1 LSQPLRH
8 PAVLVREL
16 AVTRR
21 VLEVIVPTLAMF
33 GEVLVGLGGS
43 ILTFR
48 GFVQAVCCGSL
59 GCHRQLPHP
68 LGLFTDANGIFEAP
82 RLLTAFGLP
91 ADVCVGHQ
99 RLLLVNRRVASS
111 RATKTGSVKRV
122 ENRQVRVGPVAH
134 LLGAEAV
141 RLEYPT
147 QVVFESVTLG
157 VNDGARIGIVGRNGD
172 GKSSLLGLL
181 TGQLRP
187 DSGRVTRRSGLR
199 VSALSQADTLDPER
213 TVGWTLVADQ
223 PEHQWAGDARVRE
236 VVDGLVSDIAWDA
249 TISTLSGGQ
258 RRRVQLAQL
267 LIGEWDVIALDEPTN
282 HLDIEGITWLAG
294 HLRQRWARNTGG
306 LLLVTHDRWF
316 LDEVATTT
324 WEVHD
329 GIVEPFEGGYAAYVL
344 QRVER
349 DRLASAAE
357 AKRQNLMRKELA
369 WLRRGPPARTSKPK
383 FRIEAANQLIAD
395 VPPLRNTVEL
405 AKLATARL
413 GKDVID
419 LLDVSVSFDGR
430 PVLRDVEW
438 RIAPGER
445 TGIVGANG
453 AGKSTLLGLI
463 TGSVAPDTG
472 RVKRGKTVRLAML
485 DQRGEELAAVAGDRI
500 ADLLGGLRGGY
511 QVDGR
516 EVTPAQLLE
525 RLGFARGQLSA
536 RVDDLSG
543 GQRRR
548 LQLMLTLLAEP
559 NVLLLDEPTN
569 DVDTDTLTAVE
580 DLLDSWAG
588 TLIVVSH
595 DRYLLERVTDQQYA
609 ILDGRLRHLPGGI
622 DEYLRL
628 AARRTTTS
636 ASLAP
641 SSGPSSGP
649 ARFEPAT
656 VSGSQRR
663 AAEKEL
669 AAVDRQLARLADRI
683 AAKHH
688 ELAEHDQSDHVGLTR
703 LTRELRGLE
712 GEVAER
718 ESRWLELSEALE

>member
-1 LSQPLRH
+1 
-8 PAVLVREL
+8 VN
-16 AVTRR
+16 TFCT
-21 VLEVIVPTLAMF
+21 EV
-33 GEVLVGLGGS
+33 GS
-43 ILTFR
+43 
-48 GFVQAVCCGSL
+48 
-59 GCHRQLPHP
+59 
-68 LGLFTDANGIFEAP
+68 
-82 RLLTAFGLP
+82 
-91 ADVCVGHQ
+91 
-99 RLLLVNRRVASS
+99 
-111 RATKTGSVKRV
+111 
-122 ENRQVRVGPVAH
+122 VGPVAH
-134 LLGAEAV
+134 LLGAEAIH
-141 RLEYPT
+141 LQYPT
-147 QVVFESVTLG
+147 QVVFKSVTLG

-172 GKSSLLGLL
+172 GKSSLLRLL
-181 TGQLRP
+181 TGQLKP
-187 DSGRVTRRSGLR
+187 DSGRVTQRSGLR
-199 VSALSQADTLDPER
+199 ASALSQADTLDADR
-213 TVGWTLVADQ
+213 TVGSTLVGDQ
-223 PEHQWAGDARVRE
+223 PEHQWASDARIRD
-236 VVDGLVSDIAWDA
+236 VVSGLVSDIAWDA
-249 TISTLSGGQ
+249 TVATLSGGQ

-294 HLRQRWARNTGG
+294 HLNQRWARNTGG

-329 GIVEPFEGGYAAYVL
+329 GIVEPFDGGYAAYVL

-349 DRLASAAE
+349 DRLAAAAQ

-383 FRIEAANQLIAD
+383 FRIDAANQLIAD

-419 LLDVSVSFDGR
+419 LLDVSVSFASSGSR

-463 TGSVAPDTG
+463 AGTVQPDTG
-472 RVKRGKTVRLAML
+472 RVKRGKTVQLAVL
-485 DQRGEELAAVAGDRI
+485 DQQGDKLVGLAGDRI
-500 ADLLGGLRGGY
+500 ADVLGRLRSGY
-511 QVDGR
+511 EVEGR

-536 RVDDLSG
+536 RVGELSG

-548 LQLMLTLLAEP
+548 LQLMLTLLSEP

-569 DVDTDTLTAVE
+569 DVDTEMLTATE

-622 DEYLRL
+622 EEYLRL
-628 AARRTTTS
+628 AARSPTTAAT
-636 ASLAP
+636 P
-641 SSGPSSGP
+641 PP
-649 ARFEPAT
+649 TEPEGMTGA
-656 VSGSQRR
+656 QRR

-669 AAVDRQLARLADRI
+669 AAIDRQLARLGDRI
-683 AAKHH
+683 AAKHT
-688 ELAEHDQSDHVGLTR
+688 ELAEHDQSDHVGVTR
-703 LTRELRGLE
+703 LTQDLRALE
-712 GEVAER
+712 DEVAAVEG
-718 ESRWLELSEALE
+718 RWLELSEVLE